1 MEVIEIILE
10 EGSAS
15 GYVVKTEEEQVENWF
30 IRHKIDGT
38 GFKKAFEGKTLAF
51 LNNMYVEEDE
61 RGSGVG
67 TDLLSQFIDTA
78 SLSGADAI
86 VLICDDDESQ
96 AEGFNLRDWYEDW
109 EFEVTELIEDN
120 IDSPVMIKFL

>member
-1 MEVIEIILE
+1 MEVIEIVLE

-38 GFKKAFEGKTLAF
+38 AFKKAFEGKTLAF

-61 RGSGVG
+61 RGNGVG

-109 EFEVTELIEDN
+109 EFEVSDLIEGN
-120 IDSPVMIKFL
+120 NASPVMIKTL